1 MIKNERNKLLGKIH
15 IAKKELGLDDDTYRG
30 IIKQATNKESSAK
43 CTDKQLIKVIELF
56 KAKGWTP
63 KGEEIKPAKKP
74 VLRPAIKKIYAL
86 WGNLQR
92 SGKVKSRE
100 ASALDNFIAKYTSK
114 KRVKELTDAEAQQ
127 VIEILKKIVERD

>member
-1 MIKNERNKLLGKIH
+1 MKTARNVMIAKIH
-15 IAKKELGLDDDTYRG
+15 LAKNQLGLDDDTYRS
-30 IIKQATNKESSAK
+30 IIKQACGIESSAK

-63 KGEEIKPAKKP
+63 KGEEKKPAKKP

-86 WGNLQR
+86 WGNLQQ

-114 KRVKELTDAEAQQ
+114 KHVKELTDAEAQQ